1 MGMHCFE
8 ILMDGKL
15 LGRLPTVVAVV
26 GDDHF
31 LGRETINGI
40 LRLSELESAGIRKF
54 DGDSCSWG
62 QVHDEL
68 ASYSLF
74 DPDAMRAAIVTSAGK
89 LIRDSRSQLEA
100 WCESPGGGSLL
111 ILQVDSLPANT
122 KLYKAIDK
130 RGWVIEAGLPT
141 DSARSKTPSFSKLK
155 QWIQWWGKS
164 RHGIQLKSN
173 QSAMVLEAVGPI
185 CGVLDQE
192 LAKLSLYA
200 DDAGTL
206 SDVAIGQYVG
216 SWATRTAWEIADAV
230 MDGKADQALEQL
242 ARVFA
247 AGEHPAAV
255 LPQIAWSLRRYG
267 IAAQLVLQSRRT
279 GRPFGAE
286 EAVKLSGFWG
296 AELQLAPQRL
306 RRLGLERA
314 SKILTWLAELDLK
327 LKSSHSNI
335 DRAIFAID
343 ELCLRFAGAV
353 SK

>member
-8 ILMDGKL
+8 VLMDGKL
-15 LGRLPTVVAVV
+15 PGTLPSVVAVV

-31 LGRETINGI
+31 LGCETITAL
-40 LRLSELESAGIRKF
+40 LRLSNLESAGIRKF
-54 DGDSCSWG
+54 EGDTCTWG
-62 QVHDEL
+62 QIHDEL
-68 ASYSLF
+68 ASFSLF

-89 LIRDSRSQLEA
+89 LIRDSRSQLEN
-100 WCESPGGGSLL
+100 WCESPGEGSLL
-111 ILQVDSLPANT
+111 ILQVDSLPGTT
-122 KLYKAIDK
+122 KLHKAIDK
-130 RGWVIEAGLPT
+130 RGWVIDAGLPT
-141 DSARSKTPSFSKLK
+141 DSARSKAPSISKLK
-155 QWIQWWGKS
+155 QWIRWWGKS

-173 QSAMVLEAVGPI
+173 QSAMVLDAVGPI

-192 LAKLSLYA
+192 LAKLALYA

-206 SDVAIGQYVG
+206 NDAAVRQFVG
-216 SWATRTAWEIADAV
+216 TWSTRTAWEIADAV
-230 MDGKADQALEQL
+230 MDGKAAEALEQL

-267 IAAQLVLQSRRT
+267 IAAQLVLQSRRV
-279 GRPFGAE
+279 GRPFGAH
-286 EAVKLSGFWG
+286 EAVKQSGFWG

-314 SKILTWLAELDLK
+314 SKILAWLAELDLK
-327 LKSSHSNI
+327 LKGSHSNV

-343 ELCLRFAGAV
+343 ELCLRFSGAA